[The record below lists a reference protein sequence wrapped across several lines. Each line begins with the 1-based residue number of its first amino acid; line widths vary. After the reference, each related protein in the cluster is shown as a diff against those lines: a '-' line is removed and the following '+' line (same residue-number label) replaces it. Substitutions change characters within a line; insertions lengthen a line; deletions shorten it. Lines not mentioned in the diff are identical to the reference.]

1 MKKTAVPKIE
11 TDRVAAL
18 DGLRGCAI
26 IAVMF
31 YHFCHVSYVSSSMV
45 DYIFYNVAL
54 TGWIGVDLFFVISGF
69 LITRILLNTRSSKTY
84 FRNFYARRVLRI
96 FPLYYGYLIALA
108 LAFAVA
114 AQFAVAASLP
124 DDFAG
129 KVTGGFEGQ
138 FWFWTYLSNFAIFV
152 RGSAISP
159 ATGHLWSLAI
169 EEQFYLAWPLIVYF
183 VPRGPLI
190 KLTVGL
196 IVLALAVRSALT
208 LAGYNGTAVFVFTL
222 SRIDALAWGSLVAML
237 VDLVPPMRLLKWAKS
252 VFWTAVPVA
261 IFTLAWFG
269 PRPDASTLMFSAGLS
284 IFPIAFAA
292 ILAITVLDGTS
303 AISRNLDRPVLK
315 FFGKYS
321 YGLYVVH
328 IVIRASVLTVF
339 PAPILL
345 WGSQLPWQFAFM
357 AVAGGLSVAVALL
370 SWHLYERQF
379 LKLKR
384 YFPYSG
390 GAPGGHVDLAAVAL
404 PARSGLSMAKS
415 PLPADSESS

>member
-1 MKKTAVPKIE
+1 MKKIGASELE
-11 TDRVAAL
+11 TNRVAAL

-31 YHFCHVSYVSSSMV
+31 YHFCHVPYVSNGTG

-54 TGWIGVDLFFVISGF
+54 AGWVGVDLFFVISGF
-69 LITRILLNTRSSKTY
+69 LITRILLNTRESQRY
-84 FRNFYARRVLRI
+84 FRNFYARRALRI

-108 LAFAVA
+108 LAFALA
-114 AQFAVAASLP
+114 ARFAVAARLP
-124 DDFAG
+124 DTLTD
-129 KVTGGFEGQ
+129 KVAGGFEGQ
-138 FWFWTYLSNFAIFV
+138 FWFWTYLSNFAFFA
-152 RGSAISP
+152 RGSAVSP

-169 EEQFYLAWPLIVYF
+169 EEQFYLVWPLIVYF
-183 VPRGPLI
+183 VRRGPLM

-196 IVLALAVRSALT
+196 IVGALAVRSALT
-208 LAGYNGTAVFVFTL
+208 LAGYDGTQVFVFTL

-237 VDLVPPMRLLKWAKS
+237 VGVVPAWRLLKWAKLA
-252 VFWTAVPVA
+252 FCIAAPVA
-261 IFTLAWFG
+261 VVTLAWFG
-269 PRPDASTLMFSAGLS
+269 PRADANPWMFSGGLS
-284 IFPIAFAA
+284 IFPITFAA
-292 ILAITVLDGTS
+292 GLAITVLDGTS
-303 AISRNLDRPVLK
+303 PISRSLDRPVLK

-328 IVIRASVLTVF
+328 VIIRGLVLAVF

-345 WGSQLPWQFAFM
+345 WGSQIPWQFAFM

-370 SWHLYERQF
+370 SWHLYEQQF

-390 GAPGGHVDLAAVAL
+390 VAGDKQTDLAAMAL
-404 PARSGLSMAKS
+404 NTRSKLSIAE
-415 PLPADSESS
+415 PPVPADSHRR